1 MVSYTDSETAD
12 CGGAKTIT
20 RTWTAVDACES
31 DAPTARCRVRGGGT
45 YGSATQ
51 WACNRVED
59 QMGVDRLDP
68 DNRTVGIRCCR
79 DPD

>member
-1 MVSYTDSETAD
+1 MSFPKWR
-12 CGGAKTIT
+12 GGYPGILDMQGNVHE
-20 RTWTAVDACES
+20 WVDACES